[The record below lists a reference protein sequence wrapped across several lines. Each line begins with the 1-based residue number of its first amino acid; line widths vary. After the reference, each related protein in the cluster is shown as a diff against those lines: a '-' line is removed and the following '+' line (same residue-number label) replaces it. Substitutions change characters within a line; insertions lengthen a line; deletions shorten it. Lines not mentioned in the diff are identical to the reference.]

1 MTMALSRSPSPAV
14 SARRSNSSSPQLT
27 PRSKL
32 RKMLAAIDSSDE
44 ESSGT
49 TRLFRPAARLVGAI
63 SKSPTPQADSDSDDQ
78 DILRPR
84 GRLAARMQAGEAS
97 PKDIHAPTKPA
108 SRSTP
113 EPDTHATEQADDE
126 DDEDDEVMT
135 RHPRRQKP
143 AKAQTPTRQRS
154 PASSAASSPAMFVTP
169 SKDRAASLAAA
180 SPLGSGDEG
189 ELPEDPTKSKRFR
202 ARLLELREKRVREA
216 EEKARREAEER
227 GSEPAAADSFI
238 NDEEDDGLTDDEGGH
253 KLTQGSQARPSARKA
268 SKKALEEM
276 HRETQRLNRNLQ
288 LAHEAKTKTKVTK
301 ASLFER
307 FNFKPAGAASVPE
320 KPVAAP
326 ANSSRPSSPV
336 SIHHTDAETKED
348 DTPPTSPPTVQK
360 DDAEAKADTAA
371 QVTESMQAGASEV
384 AEVRFSKLDK
394 GKGKATAA
402 DLEKDEPVLKRR
414 QFRVTLPAVQA
425 NMVTVDDDEEQLIV
439 AQKTKLDA
447 LFDRVPARRQ
457 ETDQSL
463 HALRILAQ
471 IGGGSDGKDGVAA
484 GRRGMKQLA
493 DNAMTAGE
501 LQASL
506 HRRAREQARLE
517 RERRLEALR
526 AKGVHVQTE
535 EEREQELR
543 DIEDIVARA
552 RREAEEIML
561 REKEETKKERKES
574 GAVGPLAWDDS
585 DDGEDGDF
593 QDEEQEVAEVELS
606 GSEDED
612 AVMDDGQ
619 EEEEEDQEDDAMDG
633 LVDEQA
639 DSADESAD
647 QASEDEDADEDGGVR
662 LTKQKSRRVKKQIT
676 VILDDE
682 DDTDNEAAAPTPKSR
697 AVEATPRP
705 KAAMFKSPSARGQ
718 QSPQEPTSVLRSATK
733 TFIPGL
739 PVKMGESAGLGL
751 TQIFAGTMD
760 DSQANLAAGSPSQ
773 PMPTFEDFHG
783 PNLSQ
788 PQHEELILNSQPTQ
802 MTQPGGDDSQ
812 GVQLNLAQSQAH
824 GLDSLMRDDVFATA
838 TQQSDWLEPTQDEGF
853 QHRSPLKRRF
863 VEDDRET
870 PAPSAI
876 VDSTQPESVIQSS
889 PLVRKGKLRR
899 KAAVPEDDHVEHVDD
914 VEEPRAAAADAFD
927 VLNKAAVKEKR
938 RKQQEE
944 FDRKK
949 SKAKEMFEE
958 QAEESE
964 DEYAGLGGADGEDS
978 DDDGRDVEGM
988 IDDKT
993 GVSESDKAK
1002 IAALYADRERAS
1014 DEKQV
1019 EKLFRD
1025 ITTGMLRRKRGNDYD
1040 LSDDDDGGEARR
1052 RMKRRQFAK
1061 MQKALFADER
1071 VSKVAENPRTSA
1083 FMRTIEDRGSDD
1095 EDMDD
1100 LLVVQPP
1107 KPESSE
1113 EDSQEAADESIPDSQ
1128 PKQQQH
1134 AMAPPPR
1141 LPGPQRRTLDGKKPS
1156 NLGEIRESLSNLL
1169 EDQKSMSSMISATD
1183 VGSDSEGEDRP
1194 AESSNKENQNPQRRA
1209 AVAVV
1214 DRISLKRSGSSTSEV
1229 SAPGGLRRTGSG
1241 SRAAFVMAGGGVGG
1255 NSGSF
1260 KVPALLRRATSN
1272 SVASLS
1278 SSTTASSTGVTSG
1291 PAAAAASGG
1300 GAGFGDDAKIKKN
1313 ASKRSGIN
1321 YFARETERLAALA
1334 EKERRREARKWKGAE
1349 GRSKVVGGLFSAGK
1363 FE

>member
-1 MTMALSRSPSPAV
+1 MAPSRSPSPAV
-14 SARRSNSSSPQLT
+14 LARRSHSNSPQLT

-49 TRLFRPAARLVGAI
+49 TRLFRPAARPARAI
-63 SKSPTPQADSDSDDQ
+63 SKSPTPQADSSDNDDQ

-97 PKDIHAPTKPA
+97 PKDTHTPTHAA

-113 EPDTHATEQADDE
+113 EVDTHAPEQADDE
-126 DDEDDEVMT
+126 DDEVDEVMT
-135 RHPRRQKP
+135 RHPSRQKP
-143 AKAQTPTRQRS
+143 AKAQTPTRERS
-154 PASSAASSPAMFVTP
+154 PASPAASSPAMFVTP
-169 SKDRAASLAAA
+169 SKDRVASLAAG

-216 EEKARREAEER
+216 EEKARREAEEK
-227 GSEPAAADSFI
+227 GSGPAAADNFI

-253 KLTQGSQARPSARKA
+253 KLTQNAQARPSARKA

-336 SIHHTDAETKED
+336 SIHHTDAETKDD
-348 DTPPTSPPTVQK
+348 DTPPTSPPTIQK
-360 DDAEAKADTAA
+360 DGAEAKADTAA
-371 QVTESMQAGASEV
+371 QVTESMQAEANEV
-384 AEVRFSKLDK
+384 AEVCFSKLDK

-425 NMVTVDDDEEQLIV
+425 NMVTMDDDEEQLIV

-471 IGGGSDGKDGVAA
+471 IEGGSEGKDGVAA

-574 GAVGPLAWDDS
+574 GAVDPLAWDDS

-593 QDEEQEVAEVELS
+593 QDEEEQEVPEVELS

-612 AVMDDGQ
+612 AVMDED
-619 EEEEEDQEDDAMDG
+619 EEEEDQGDGAMDG

-639 DSADESAD
+639 DSVDESAD
-647 QASEDEDADEDGGVR
+647 QASEDDDADEDGGVR
-662 LTKQKSRRVKKQIT
+662 LTKPKSRRVKTQIT
-676 VILDDE
+676 VISDDE
-682 DDTDNEAAAPTPKSR
+682 DDTDNEAAAPTPKPR

-783 PNLSQ
+783 PNFSQ
-788 PQHEELILNSQPTQ
+788 SQHDELILNSQPTPL
-802 MTQPGGDDSQ
+802 TQLGGDDSQ
-812 GVQLNLAQSQAH
+812 GVQLSLAQSQPH

-863 VEDDRET
+863 IEDDRET
-870 PAPSAI
+870 PAPSAV
-876 VDSTQPESVIQSS
+876 VDSTQPEPVIQSS

-899 KAAVPEDDHVEHVDD
+899 KAAAPEDDDYEQIDD
-914 VEEPRAAAADAFD
+914 AEEPRAAAADAFD

-978 DDDGRDVEGM
+978 DDDGQDVEGM

-1100 LLVVQPP
+1100 LLVMQPA

-1128 PKQQQH
+1128 PKQQQQQ

-1141 LPGPQRRTLDGKKPS
+1141 LQGPQRRTLDGKKPS

-1169 EDQKSMSSMISATD
+1169 EDQKLMSSMISATD
-1183 VGSDSEGEDRP
+1183 VGSDSEGEDRTV
-1194 AESSNKENQNPQRRA
+1194 ESSNKENQNPRRRA

-1214 DRISLKRSGSSTSEV
+1214 DRISLKRSGSSTSEA
-1229 SAPGGLRRTGSG
+1229 SAAGGLRRTGSG
-1241 SRAAFVMAGGGVGG
+1241 SRAAFVMAGGGGSGG
-1255 NSGSF
+1255 SGSF

-1272 SVASLS
+1272 SVASMS
-1278 SSTTASSTGVTSG
+1278 SSTTTSSTGVTSG
-1291 PAAAAASGG
+1291 PAAAAAGGGG
-1300 GAGFGDDAKIKKN
+1300 GAGFGEDAKIKKN

>member
-1 MTMALSRSPSPAV
+1 MASSRSPSPAV
-14 SARRSNSSSPQLT
+14 SARRSNSNSPQLT

-32 RKMLAAIDSSDE
+32 RKMLAVIDSSDE

-49 TRLFRPAARLVGAI
+49 TRLFRPAARPARPI
-63 SKSPTPQADSDSDDQ
+63 SKSPTPQADSSDSDDE

-84 GRLAARMQAGEAS
+84 GRLAARMQAAEAS
-97 PKDIHAPTKPA
+97 ASLEDTHTSPKAPTIP
-108 SRSTP
+108 TP
-113 EPDTHATEQADDE
+113 EVDAPPTEQADEDE
-126 DDEDDEVMT
+126 DEDEVMT

-154 PASSAASSPAMFVTP
+154 PASSAASSPDMFVTP
-169 SKDRAASLAAA
+169 SKDRAASLAAG

-227 GSEPAAADSFI
+227 GNEPTPVDSFI
-238 NDEEDDGLTDDEGGH
+238 NDEEDGGLTDDEGGH
-253 KLTQGSQARPSARKA
+253 KLTQDTQGRPSARKA

-307 FNFKPAGAASVPE
+307 FNFKPAGAAAAPE
-320 KPVAAP
+320 LPAAAP

-336 SIHHTDAETKED
+336 SVQHTDAERKED
-348 DTPPTSPPTVQK
+348 DTPPISPPTAQK
-360 DDAEAKADTAA
+360 DGVEAKEDAPA
-371 QVTESMQAGASEV
+371 QVTENMQAEISEV
-384 AEVRFSKLDK
+384 TEVRFSKLDK

-402 DLEKDEPVLKRR
+402 DLENEEPVLKRR

-425 NMVTVDDDEEQLIV
+425 SLVTIDDDEEHLVV

-471 IGGGSDGKDGVAA
+471 IGGGSDSKDGVAA
-484 GRRGMKQLA
+484 GRRGMKQLT

-535 EEREQELR
+535 EEREQELKN
-543 DIEDIVARA
+543 IEDIVARA
-552 RREAEEIML
+552 RREADEIML
-561 REKEETKKERKES
+561 REREETKKERKES
-574 GAVGPLAWDDS
+574 GVVDPLAWDDS
-585 DDGEDGDF
+585 DDGEDGDY
-593 QDEEQEVAEVELS
+593 QDAEEQEVAEVELS

-612 AVMDDGQ
+612 ALMADGED
-619 EEEEEDQEDDAMDG
+619 EEEGEEDGAMEG

-647 QASEDEDADEDGGVR
+647 YESEDDDADEDGGVP
-662 LTKQKSRRVKKQIT
+662 LTKPKSRRGKKQVT
-676 VILDDE
+676 VISDNE
-682 DDTDNEAAAPTPKSR
+682 DDSDNEAPTPKPR
-697 AVEATPRP
+697 AVEATPQP
-705 KAAMFKSPSARGQ
+705 KAAMFRSPSTRERR
-718 QSPQEPTSVLRSATK
+718 SPQEPTSVLRSATK
-733 TFIPGL
+733 TFIPGF

-760 DSQANLAAGSPSQ
+760 DSQPNLATGSPSQ

-788 PQHEELILNSQPTQ
+788 SQQDELILNSQPTQ
-802 MTQPGGDDSQ
+802 MTQLGDNETQ
-812 GVQLNLAQSQAH
+812 AVQLNLAQSQAH

-863 VEDDRET
+863 IEDDRET

-876 VDSTQPESVIQSS
+876 MDSTLPETVIQSS

-899 KAAVPEDDHVEHVDD
+899 KIAVPDDTDHDHMGDA
-914 VEEPRAAAADAFD
+914 EEPVAAAADAFD
-927 VLNKAAVKEKR
+927 VLNKAAVKEKQ

-978 DDDGRDVEGM
+978 DDDGQDVEGM

-993 GVSESDKAK
+993 GVTESDKAK

-1100 LLVVQPP
+1100 LLVIQPA

-1113 EDSQEAADESIPDSQ
+1113 EDSQETADDSIPDSQ
-1128 PKQQQH
+1128 PKQQQ

-1141 LPGPQRRTLDGKKPS
+1141 LPGPQRRTVDSKKPS

-1169 EDQKSMSSMISATD
+1169 EDQRSMSMISATD
-1183 VGSDSEGEDRP
+1183 VGSDSEGEDRVP
-1194 AESSNKENQNPQRRA
+1194 ESSNKENQNPRRRA
-1209 AVAVV
+1209 TVAVV
-1214 DRISLKRSGSSTSEV
+1214 DRISLKRSGSSTSDA

-1241 SRAAFVMAGGGVGG
+1241 SRAAFVMTGGG
-1255 NSGSF
+1255 SGSF

-1272 SVASLS
+1272 SVASVS
-1278 SSTTASSTGVTSG
+1278 SSTASSTGVTSG
-1291 PAAAAASGG
+1291 PAAAAAGGGG
-1300 GAGFGDDAKIKKN
+1300 GAGFGEDAKIKKN

-1321 YFARETERLAALA
+1321 YFARETERLAVLA
-1334 EKERRREARKWKGAE
+1334 EKEKRREARKWKGAE

>member
-1 MTMALSRSPSPAV
+1 MASSRSPSPAV
-14 SARRSNSSSPQLT
+14 SARRSNSNSPQLT

-49 TRLFRPAARLVGAI
+49 TRLFRPAARPARAI
-63 SKSPTPQADSDSDDQ
+63 SKSPTPQVDSSDSDDE

-97 PKDIHAPTKPA
+97 APLEDTPTPPKAP

-113 EPDTHATEQADDE
+113 EVDAHATEQADDE
-126 DDEDDEVMT
+126 DDDEDEVMT

-143 AKAQTPTRQRS
+143 TKAQTPTRQRS
-154 PASSAASSPAMFVTP
+154 PASPAASSPDMFVTP
-169 SKDRAASLAAA
+169 SKDRAASLAAG

-202 ARLLELREKRVREA
+202 DRLLELREKRVREA
-216 EEKARREAEER
+216 EEKARREAEEKR
-227 GSEPAAADSFI
+227 NEPAPADSFI
-238 NDEEDDGLTDDEGGH
+238 NDEEDGGLTDDEGGH
-253 KLTQGSQARPSARKA
+253 KLTQDALARPSARKA

-307 FNFKPAGAASVPE
+307 FNFKPAGAASVP
-320 KPVAAP
+320 KMPAAAP

-336 SIHHTDAETKED
+336 SVHHTDAETKED
-348 DTPPTSPPTVQK
+348 DTPPSSPPTAQK
-360 DDAEAKADTAA
+360 DGADVKEDAAA
-371 QVTESMQAGASEV
+371 QVAESMQAEASEV

-402 DLEKDEPVLKRR
+402 DLENEEPVLKRR

-425 NMVTVDDDEEQLIV
+425 NLVTIDDDEEQLIV

-535 EEREQELR
+535 EEREQELK

-574 GAVGPLAWDDS
+574 GAVDPLAWDDS
-585 DDGEDGDF
+585 DDGEDGDY
-593 QDEEQEVAEVELS
+593 QDGGEQEVAEVELS

-612 AVMDDGQ
+612 ALMGGGGG
-619 EEEEEDQEDDAMDG
+619 EEEEEDGAMDG
-633 LVDEQA
+633 LVDEQ

-647 QASEDEDADEDGGVR
+647 EESEDDDTDEDGGVA
-662 LTKQKSRRVKKQIT
+662 LTKPKSRRGKKQVTI
-676 VILDDE
+676 ISDDE
-682 DDTDNEAAAPTPKSR
+682 DDSDNEAPAPKPR
-697 AVEATPRP
+697 AVEATPQP
-705 KAAMFKSPSARGQ
+705 KAAMFKSPSTRERR
-718 QSPQEPTSVLRSATK
+718 SPQEPTSVLRSATK

-760 DSQANLAAGSPSQ
+760 DSQPNLATGSPSQ
-773 PMPTFEDFHG
+773 PMPTYEDFHG

-788 PQHEELILNSQPTQ
+788 SQHDELILNSQPTQ
-802 MTQPGGDDSQ
+802 MTQLGDNETQ
-812 GVQLNLAQSQAH
+812 AVQLNLAQSQAH

-870 PAPSAI
+870 PAPSATME
-876 VDSTQPESVIQSS
+876 STRPETVIPSS

-899 KAAVPEDDHVEHVDD
+899 KAAVPDDDDHMDD
-914 VEEPRAAAADAFD
+914 AEEPVAVAADAFD
-927 VLNKAAVKEKR
+927 ILNKAAFKEKQ

-949 SKAKEMFEE
+949 SNAKEMFEE

-978 DDDGRDVEGM
+978 DDDGQDVEGM

-993 GVSESDKAK
+993 GVTESDKTK

-1052 RMKRRQFAK
+1052 RMKRRQFTK

-1100 LLVVQPP
+1100 LLIMQPA

-1113 EDSQEAADESIPDSQ
+1113 EDSQEAADDSIPDSQ
-1128 PKQQQH
+1128 PKQQQ

-1141 LPGPQRRTLDGKKPS
+1141 LPGPQRRTVDSKKPS

-1169 EDQKSMSSMISATD
+1169 EDQRSMSSISATD
-1183 VGSDSEGEDRP
+1183 VGSDSEGEDRAP
-1194 AESSNKENQNPQRRA
+1194 ESCNKENQNPRRRA

-1214 DRISLKRSGSSTSEV
+1214 DRISLKRSGSSTSDA

-1241 SRAAFVMAGGGVGG
+1241 SRAAFVMAGGG
-1255 NSGSF
+1255 SGSF

-1272 SVASLS
+1272 SVASMS
-1278 SSTTASSTGVTSG
+1278 SSTASSTGVTSG
-1291 PAAAAASGG
+1291 PAAAAASRGG
-1300 GAGFGDDAKIKKN
+1300 GAGFGEDAKIKKN